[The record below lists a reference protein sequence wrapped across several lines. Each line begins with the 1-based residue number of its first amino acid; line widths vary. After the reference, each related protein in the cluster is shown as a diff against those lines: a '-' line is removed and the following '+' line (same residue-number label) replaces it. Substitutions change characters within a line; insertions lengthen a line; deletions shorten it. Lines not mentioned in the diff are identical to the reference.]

1 MKLREWKKMLAGAAV
16 LVLAAA
22 ASPAEAAVSVDP
34 VPGMTD
40 SFIRGADVS
49 MLPDLEKAGVK
60 FYDMDGTQM
69 DELAIMKKYGVN
81 WIRLRIWNHP
91 SQGGGGGAMNAK
103 KALGVTKRGACA
115 RHEGAA
121 GLSLQRHMG
130 RSGASDHADQLEK
143 S

>member
-22 ASPAEAAVSVDP
+22 PSPAEAAVSVDP

-69 DELAIMKKYGVN
+69 DELAIMKNMESTGFVCVSGT
-81 WIRLRIWNHP
+81 IRVR
-91 SQGGGGGAMNAK
+91 AAE
-103 KALGVTKRGACA
+103 AA
-115 RHEGAA
+115 R
-121 GLSLQRHMG
+121 
-130 RSGASDHADQLEK
+130 
-143 S
+143 